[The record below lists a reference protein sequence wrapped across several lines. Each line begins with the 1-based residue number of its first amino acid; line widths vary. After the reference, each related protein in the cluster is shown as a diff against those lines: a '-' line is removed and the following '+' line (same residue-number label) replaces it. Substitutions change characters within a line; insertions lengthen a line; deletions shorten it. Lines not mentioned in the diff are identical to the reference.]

1 MMTASS
7 TETGG
12 KTLLSLPTPAE
23 FETYI
28 RIAREQQV
36 FAFRL
41 GDFAVQFGQ
50 GSGGLNPGSVIEEPD
65 KKTAGGWKNG
75 PELDRDPELDTRWD

>member
-1 MMTASS
+1 MTASS

-12 KTLLSLPTPAE
+12 KTLPSPTE
-23 FETYI
+23 FETYL

-41 GDFAVQFGQ
+41 GDFAVQFSGA
-50 GSGGLNPGSVIEEPD
+50 GSPSGSVIEEPD
-65 KKTAGGWKNG
+65 KKTAGSWKNG
-75 PELDRDPELDTRWD
+75 PDLDRDPELDTRWD